1 MLTIVEKVIIL
12 QDIDIFEHTLTEDLA
27 HIATI
32 TEEIEVPKDKVIF
45 TEDDIPDAMYMV
57 IEGSVRLEREGQEVM
72 VVGDKEVFGSWALFD
87 DEPRVV
93 TATTVEDCSLLRID
107 KEDFI
112 DLLADHV
119 QITRS
124 VLKTMVKRLRNLMT
138 RVAGRGTA

>member
-1 MLTIVEKVIIL
+1 MLTIIEKVITL

-32 TEEIEVPKDKVIF
+32 TEELEVVKGKVVF
-45 TEDDIPDAMYMV
+45 TEDDIPDAMYLV
-57 IEGSVRLEREGQEVM
+57 IKGSVRLERNGQEVM

-93 TATTVEDCSLLRID
+93 TATTLEDCSLLRID

-119 QITRS
+119 QITQS

-138 RVAGRGTA
+138 RVAGKGAV